1 MSWPYHDHPDPH
13 HHRDTIILPSPSSL
27 SPSSHHHHHHNH
39 QHQQQQH
46 HHTDIILIF
55 IIMIDTSIS
64 ITIKEWKIKV
74 MFCSQ
79 WSLQNL
85 PVKQSPCAFFLQPD
99 PLPFME
105 NSHLVLLCLPGTK
118 PWSSYSLD
126 PGAPGSD
133 WVSGN
138 QSFQSLA
145 LDRKWEPWRLSPL
158 RIALITCLCVPC
170 EDRGRWRV

>member
-1 MSWPYHDHPDPH
+1 MAISWSPWSSPSPWHYNLSFTIITIAIIPPSPLPQPPASATAASPYRYNLNPH
-13 HHRDTIILPSPSSL
+13 HHDWHL
-27 SPSSHHHHHHNH
+27 H
-39 QHQQQQH
+39 QH
-46 HHTDIILIF
+46 HHQRMKNKT
-55 IIMIDTSIS
+55 
-64 ITIKEWKIKV
+64 V

-79 WSLQNL
+79 WLLQHL
-85 PVKQSPCAFFLQPD
+85 PVKQSSCAFFLQPD

-118 PWSSYSLD
+118 PWSSYSLESVV
-126 PGAPGSD
+126 PGSD
-133 WVSGN
+133 WVSRN
-138 QSFQSLA
+138 QCFQSLA